1 MRGLQKIG
9 LVDQH
14 IAKKLKKFRLEQ
26 GIGLEQLGELAGLSF
41 QQIQKY
47 EKALNKISAGKLFE
61 IAHALNQP
69 ISAFFDGLK
78 ISGKYFNIKI
88 KSEKTR
94 KKESEELSKDL
105 LPLIRSFNLI
115 ENAQLKRQIVNLM
128 REISGPHSRKK
139 SKHIYS

>member
-9 LVDQH
+9 LVDKH
-14 IAKKLKKFRLEQ
+14 IAARLKKFRIEQ
-26 GIGLEQLGELAGLSF
+26 GVGLEELAELVGLSF

-69 ISAFFDGLK
+69 ISAFFEGLK
-78 ISGKYFNIKI
+78 ISGKYYSVKI
-88 KSEKTR
+88 NSEKKR
-94 KKESEELSKDL
+94 KKESDEMNKDL

-115 ENAQLKRQIVNLM
+115 ENVQMKRQIVALV
-128 REISGPHSRKK
+128 REISGSHYRKK